1 MVRPERSLDHPLD
14 QQVSLPEPYFL
25 STCFANTVRADSNS
39 SILFDHEVD
48 VLVAAN
54 TTFLASVGFL
64 ASVSSLCSVMTL
76 VSRHSI
82 GLILVLLDG
91 NKFDELA

>member
-1 MVRPERSLDHPLD
+1 
-14 QQVSLPEPYFL
+14 
-25 STCFANTVRADSNS
+25 
-39 SILFDHEVD
+39 LFDHEVD